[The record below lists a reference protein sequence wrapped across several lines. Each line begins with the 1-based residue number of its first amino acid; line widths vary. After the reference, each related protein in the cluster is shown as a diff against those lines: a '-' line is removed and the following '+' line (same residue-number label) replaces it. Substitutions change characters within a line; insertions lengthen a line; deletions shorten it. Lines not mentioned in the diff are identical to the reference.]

1 MNDAARI
8 PVIVGVG
15 QVNDR
20 PATPDAGLDSLGLM
34 EAALRAADADAGGA
48 VEPVGTEGDAV
59 MGADGDVVWRR

>member
-1 MNDAARI
+1 MSRMNDAARI

-20 PATPDAGLDSLGLM
+20 PATP
-34 EAALRAADADAGGA
+34 DAGGA